1 MVDPLDYY
9 IMRISVLNP
18 DHQIELPSRII
29 NTTFNC
35 TQSCN
40 WAAAPLALPHQ
51 NNQGPHYLSA

>member
-18 DHQIELPSRII
+18 DHRIELPVRII
-29 NTTFNC
+29 KSTFNC

-40 WAAAPLALPHQ
+40 
-51 NNQGPHYLSA
+51 